1 MKKLRDINYSYLAFG
16 KNLKEF
22 NGFLGNFK
30 NIGED
35 VWIDTDDGRP
45 LGNFELDNPNYNE
58 VIFKE
63 GQAFLIIT
71 RLTED
76 FCRGDLEIIIG
87 YPEKSYT
94 HDGYFYMWYYDKDI
108 KLWDQN
114 YRGEYYSNPNLIDLL
129 NNDSNPLLIIS
140 VDPKDANSLSNYI
153 QQKIERLGKISIG
166 EKLFDWKY

>member
-1 MKKLRDINYSYLAFG
+1 MEKLRDLNYSYLAFG

-35 VWIDTDDGRP
+35 VWIDSDDGRL
-45 LGNFELDNPNYNE
+45 LGNFELDNPKYNE

-71 RLTED
+71 FLTES
-76 FCRGDLEIIIG
+76 FCQGDLEIIIG
-87 YPEKSYT
+87 YSEKYYT
-94 HDGYFYMWYYDKDI
+94 HDGYFHRWYYDNDT
-108 KLWDQN
+108 KLWDQR
-114 YRGEYYSNPNLIDLL
+114 YSEYYSDPELIDLL

-140 VDPKDANSLSNYI
+140 IDMKDANNLSNYI
-153 QQKIERLGKISIG
+153 QQEIKRLGEISVG
-166 EKLFDWKY
+166 EKLFNWKY